1 MKKYFLSATV
11 LTFLISTSALA
22 DVTQS
27 YQECR
32 QAEGRLGWFLVTYT
46 VYPQPAPTGHRI
58 PTAVEDMKQAC
69 TAADYEQ
76 SRQAGAMWGESWPAL
91 QAQPAEVTPS
101 VRQAPANTPA
111 SPVTDP
117 AAATAS
123 QGAAPVIKPRQSSTV
138 MANKDSG
145 GGRNQEIPAKA
156 PQQAAP
162 AIKTRHVDRSPT
174 SGELG
179 DPSIGSGNRA
189 PQNGPDLFTPTPKNT
204 SLGGQNPGNF
214 GGQAGPVD
222 VSPKRSD
229 VRAAPTVRRSDVRGG
244 AATHRANKPRHNG
257 GQGRAKEPS
266 GSFQKPANE
275 QPVQRS
281 MHRDGS
287 GKSRQYLGAKASPP
301 MNSSQLGNGS
311 RFGTNSHF
319 AGNNRF
325 GGSAGNSNFGGN
337 SRLVVRRLG
346 PRFGGGMGYMHGP
359 NVRPTFR

>member
-244 AATHRANKPRHNG
+244 AA
-257 GQGRAKEPS
+257 
-266 GSFQKPANE
+266 
-275 QPVQRS
+275 
-281 MHRDGS
+281 
-287 GKSRQYLGAKASPP
+287 
-301 MNSSQLGNGS
+301 
-311 RFGTNSHF
+311 
-319 AGNNRF
+319 
-325 GGSAGNSNFGGN
+325 
-337 SRLVVRRLG
+337 
-346 PRFGGGMGYMHGP
+346 
-359 NVRPTFR
+359 